1 MFESLNSF
9 LPQFKQSCED
19 VEREIAE
26 TGTTQFA
33 VEELVSD
40 SDSDSEKSEE
50 NEMSVEGEESKAPTI
65 EMVLSLCINYR

>member
-40 SDSDSEKSEE
+40 SDSDSEESEE

>member
-40 SDSDSEKSEE
+40 SDSDSDSSDD
-50 NEMSVEGEESKAPTI
+50 NSSSEMSLEEEEAKAPTI
-65 EMVLSLCINYR
+65 EMVSY